1 MPGLTNVTTET
12 TSVLQTAWRRGG
24 RVVRRL
30 GVLAV
35 VTGLASGS
43 ACTRVPTEAAPAAAS
58 DEPAPAATRA
68 DVPPST
74 LPATEEEDPA
84 MTAAV
89 PADLLG
95 AAISDAVRRTSAAR
109 GDVEVVTAEPVTWSD
124 GSMGCPQPGLAYTQA
139 LVPGYRIVLRAAGQ
153 TLNYHVG
160 GKGGPSFCPPE
171 RVIAPAPPGSGTYDR
186 I

>member
-1 MPGLTNVTTET
+1 MPGLTKVTTGT
-12 TSVLQTAWRRGG
+12 ARVLQTALRRGG

-43 ACTRVPTEAAPAAAS
+43 ACTRVPTEAAPAAVT
-58 DEPAPAATRA
+58 DDPATTATRVDA
-68 DVPPST
+68 PPST
-74 LPATEEEDPA
+74 LPATDEEDAA

-109 GDVEVVTAEPVTWSD
+109 GDVEVVTAEAVTWSD

-139 LVPGYRIVLRAAGQ
+139 LVPGYRIVLRAGGQ

-160 GKGGPSFCPPE
+160 GKGGPSFCPSE
-171 RVIAPAPPGSGTYDR
+171 RVVAPAPPGSGNNER

>member
-1 MPGLTNVTTET
+1 MPSLTTMTTGT
-12 TSVLQTAWRRGG
+12 ARVLQTALRRGG
-24 RVVRRL
+24 RVLRRL
-30 GVLAV
+30 GMLAV

-43 ACTRVPTEAAPAAAS
+43 ACTRVPTEAAPAASA

-68 DVPPST
+68 DVPPSA
-74 LPATEEEDPA
+74 LPATDEEDAA

-89 PADLLG
+89 PPDLLG

-109 GDVEVVTAEPVTWSD
+109 GDVEVVTAEAVTWSD

-171 RVIAPAPPGSGTYDR
+171 RVVAPAPPGSGSNER

>member
-1 MPGLTNVTTET
+1 MPDWTKMVTGTAR
-12 TSVLQTAWRRGG
+12 VLQTALRRGD
-24 RVVRRL
+24 RVAWRL

-35 VTGLASGS
+35 VTGLATGS
-43 ACTRVPTEAAPAAAS
+43 ACTRAPTEAAPVTADEATAAATLS
-58 DEPAPAATRA
+58 
-68 DVPPST
+68 DVPPSA
-74 LPATEEEDPA
+74 LPATDEDDAA

-89 PADLLG
+89 PGDLLG

-109 GDVEVVTAEPVTWSD
+109 GDVEVVTAEAVTWAD

-139 LVPGYRIVLRAAGQ
+139 LVSGYRIVLRAAGQ

-171 RVIAPAPPGSGTYDR
+171 RVVPPAPRGSGNNDR

>member
-1 MPGLTNVTTET
+1 MPGLTKVTSGTAR
-12 TSVLQTAWRRGG
+12 VLQTALQRGG

-30 GVLAV
+30 GLLAV
-35 VTGLASGS
+35 VTALASGS
-43 ACTRVPTEAAPAAAS
+43 ACTRVPTEAASAAAT
-58 DEPAPAATRA
+58 DEPVPPATQA
-68 DVPPST
+68 DVPPSA
-74 LPATEEEDPA
+74 LPATDEEDAA

-95 AAISDAVRRTSAAR
+95 AAISDAVRRTSASR

-124 GSMGCPQPGLAYTQA
+124 GSIGCPQPGLAYTQA

-171 RVIAPAPPGSGTYDR
+171 RVVAPAPPGSGSYDR